1 MSNRDT
7 PDSAGSP
14 RPRPDS
20 DRVLTRAIV
29 RPLQAFLDT
38 EVSGGVLL
46 LAATIVALTWANS
59 PWSDSYE
66 QVWTTRVGGGSTA
79 LHLPVDLRDWI
90 NEGLM
95 TVFFFVVGLE
105 IKRELTTGE
114 MRTLRRAALPAIA
127 AVGGMAVPALIYLA
141 FNAGS
146 GDLRGWGVPMATD
159 IAFAVSVLAV
169 VGKNLPGGLRI
180 FLLALAIFDDIA
192 AILVIAFFYAG
203 NIEPVFVLAAFAALL
218 VVPLLRR
225 FEISAPSVLLLPGIV
240 AWLLMLRSGVHPTI
254 AGVAL
259 AMLMASAG
267 PHSPLARLEGGLHPW
282 TSFAIVPLFALANAG
297 VSLAGAEIANAL
309 SSPVALGVF
318 FGLVVGKLVGITGS
332 SWLAVRLGVARL
344 PEAATWLQ
352 LAGVSATAGIGFTVA
367 LFVAALAFPEPGVQ
381 ADAKIGV
388 LVGSLLAGALGAI
401 LLRAL
406 RRRSTS
412 AP

>member
-1 MSNRDT
+1 M
-7 PDSAGSP
+7 
-14 RPRPDS
+14 
-20 DRVLTRAIV
+20 LTRAIV

-146 GDLRGWGVPMATD
+146 GDLRGWGIPMATD

-203 NIEPVFVLAAFAALL
+203 SIEPVFVLAAFAALL

-225 FEISAPSVLLLPGIV
+225 FEISAPSILLLPGIV

-318 FGLVVGKLVGITGS
+318 FGLVIGKLVGITGS

-344 PEAATWLQ
+344 PEAATWPQ

-401 LLRAL
+401 LLRTL